1 MFYFSTSLK
10 NASRVVKSNSTG
22 TFTKIVLES
31 IFYVA
36 TKPGYFKPFVVSNK
50 ANFKFLTCNPFDNSS
65 S

>member
-1 MFYFSTSLK
+1 MIYFSTSLK

-36 TKPGYFKPFVVSNK
+36 IKPGYFNPFVVSNK
-50 ANFKFLTCNPFDNSS
+50 ANFKFLTYNPFDNSS